1 MGGGGGSS
9 YTGWSSERLTE
20 VVREEAAKATGQ
32 FEVEVA
38 GLLSDL
44 LAGYGRDAE
53 LVRERLDE
61 AKEALQEETESSF
74 DTLFGGSVAKHTYV
88 DGLSDVDTLLIIN
101 GSKFKDHSPPKILG
115 RVQRILEKNLP
126 KDVLIDHGKMAVS
139 ITYPDNMV
147 IQLLPALRTKAGLK
161 VPSVRRL
168 GWSDIDPDGF
178 RQALT
183 NVNDQCG
190 GKLVPTIKLAKAVIA
205 NMPKKYRLTGYHVE
219 SLAIAVFKGYEGKK
233 TTETMLPLFFERA
246 RSLVLAPI
254 RDSTGQSVHVDEYL
268 GQENSAQRQNV
279 SHLLWRLAKRMRNAS
294 AGKSKA
300 QWEAVFDNE

>member
-9 YTGWSSERLTE
+9 YTGWTSERLTE

-61 AKEALQEETESSF
+61 AKEALEEETEASF
-74 DTLFGGSVAKHTYV
+74 DTMFGGSVAKHTYV

-101 GSKFKDHSPPKILG
+101 SSKFKDQSPPKILE
-115 RVQRILEKNLP
+115 RVQRILRKGLP
-126 KDVLIDHGKMAVS
+126 EDVLVDHGKMAVS
-139 ITYPDNMV
+139 ITYPDKMV
-147 IQLLPALRTKAGLK
+147 IQLLPVLRTKAGLR
-161 VPSVRRL
+161 VPSVRRR

-178 RQALT
+178 RRALT
-183 NVNDQCG
+183 KVNDQCG

-205 NMPKKYRLTGYHVE
+205 NMPDKYRLTGYHVE
-219 SLAIAVFKGYEGKK
+219 SIAIAAFKGHSGKK
-233 TTETMLPLFFERA
+233 TTETMLPVFFERA

-254 RDSTGQSVHVDEYL
+254 RDSTKQSVHVDDYL
-268 GQENSAQRQNV
+268 GDENSSQRQSV
-279 SHLLWRLAKRMRNAS
+279 SHLLWRIAKRMRNAS
-294 AGKSKA
+294 AGRSKA
-300 QWEAVFDNE
+300 QWKAVFDHG